1 MDVSHA
7 ARILDQVD
15 RSAVAGV
22 RCRPWLEA
30 AVRYAETRV
39 AWGMMDAAG
48 RKAMD
53 PSRTAAHNVFI
64 DECNILSRAMAAA
77 GESNGWR
84 AEIGTDRKEV
94 GDFACLLHA
103 VLGIRAR

>member
-1 MDVSHA
+1 MDVLHA
-7 ARILDQVD
+7 ARIWDRIE
-15 RSAVAGV
+15 RSAVAGD
-22 RCRPWLEA
+22 RCRSWLEA
-30 AVRYAETRV
+30 AVRYAEFRV
-39 AWGMMDAAG
+39 AWGMVDASG

-53 PSRTAAHNVFI
+53 PSRTTAHNVFI

-84 AEIGTDRKEV
+84 AEIGTDRKEI

-103 VLGIRAR
+103 VIGIRAR